1 MKTLRKLDPGDFV
14 EGGVDEIVE
23 NLREENPDKEIDY
36 ENLYTDSNGY
46 LAEITVDNRAV
57 AYVESQVG
65 QPMVK
70 NIKDS
75 VVREISREEVTA

>member
-1 MKTLRKLDPGDFV
+1 MKTLINLDAGDFV

-46 LAEITVDNRAV
+46 LAEITVDGREV
-57 AYVESQVG
+57 AYVESQIG

-70 NIKDS
+70 NIKES
-75 VVREISREEVTA
+75 AVREIRDNKVTA

>member
-1 MKTLRKLDPGDFV
+1 MKTLRELDPGDFV

-36 ENLYTDSNGY
+36 ENLYTDSTGY
-46 LAEITVDNRAV
+46 LAEITVDDKEV
-57 AYVESQVG
+57 AYVASHLG

-70 NIKDS
+70 KIKDS
-75 VVREISREEVTA
+75 VVREIDREEVTA

>member
-1 MKTLRKLDPGDFV
+1 MKTLKQLDLGDFV
-14 EGGVDEIVE
+14 EGVDTVVK

-46 LAEITVDNRAV
+46 LAEITVDGREV
-57 AYVESQVG
+57 AYVESQIG

-70 NIKDS
+70 NIKES
-75 VVREISREEVTA
+75 AVREIAREKVKA